1 MLCFGLVFQF
11 LAASGKNGL
20 GYFHKNNIPISEG
33 KGTTF
38 FANDISINSLIFLYL
53 VQKSE

>member
-1 MLCFGLVFQF
+1 MFGFRLVFQF

-20 GYFHKNNIPISEG
+20 GYLHKNNIPISEG